1 VTIERGQDWGRR
13 VDRPDGLV
21 EVADDAAAGALVT
34 GLRRAGRPLPP
45 LGLLAGDLRQTLGQP
60 DAVTALDRQVSEFT
74 VDLGVVTVAGEAHW
88 FISHVVARRSWWR
101 GEVVAAMNAEFV
113 GAWDVAPRGHP
124 NDGRL
129 DLVRVQDLSV
139 SDRWKAW
146 RRLPSGSYLPHP
158 GIEVRTVTEL
168 DLDLPEP
175 LTLHI
180 DGVAAGRADRLVLRV
195 EPDALTVCV

>member
-1 VTIERGQDWGRR
+1 ML
-13 VDRPDGLV
+13 DG
-21 EVADDAAAGALVT
+21 
-34 GLRRAGRPLPP
+34 
-45 LGLLAGDLRQTLGQP
+45 
-60 DAVTALDRQVSEFT
+60 QVSEFT
-74 VDLGVVTVAGEAHW
+74 VDLGVVTVAGEEHW
-88 FISHVVARRSWWR
+88 FVSHVVARRSWWR
-101 GEVVAAMNAEFV
+101 GEVVAAMNAQFV

-158 GIEVRTVTEL
+158 GIEVRPVTEL
-168 DLDLPEP
+168 DLALAEP
-175 LTLHI
+175 LTVRV
-180 DGVAAGRADRLVLRV
+180 DGVATGTADRLVLRV

>member
-1 VTIERGQDWGRR
+1 MTIERGQDWGRR
-13 VDRPDGLV
+13 VDRPENLV
-21 EVADDAAAGALVT
+21 EVADDAAAGSLIT
-34 GLRRAGRPLPP
+34 GLRRAGRLLPP
-45 LGLLAGDLRQTLGQP
+45 LGLLAGDLRRTLGRP
-60 DAVTALDRQVSEFT
+60 DPVTVLDGQVSEFT
-74 VDLGVVTVAGEAHW
+74 VDLGVVTVAGEEHW
-88 FISHVVARRSWWR
+88 FVSHVVARRSWWR
-101 GEVVAAMNAEFV
+101 GEVVAAMNAQFV

-158 GIEVRTVTEL
+158 GIEARPVTEL
-168 DLDLPEP
+168 DLVLTEP
-175 LTLHI
+175 LTVRV
-180 DGVAAGRADRLVLRV
+180 DGTATGTADRLVLRV